1 MSLLLI
7 GWADWSFYSV
17 LVPLFMCHWS
27 LVCNVHVYGCKLF
40 VLWRHQASF
49 ICHFITIFW
58 YNVAFNTNNSKTRQ
72 QSQTPFKSTIA
83 ETSNQK
89 KILKKCCLM
98 HSNRASKLT
107 WIVHTD
113 TKKNS
118 IIHYTQKYCFQT
130 RIACCTALHYLT
142 ELPGTAS
149 QAVFS
154 NYLSCWVQ

>member
-113 TKKNS
+113 TKKQHHPLHTKILLSDKDSMLHSTTLFNW
-118 IIHYTQKYCFQT
+118 TVRYCFTGGLQ
-130 RIACCTALHYLT
+130 
-142 ELPGTAS
+142 
-149 QAVFS
+149 
-154 NYLSCWVQ
+154 